1 MKKTY
6 VDTWWE
12 PKLKQSY
19 DLQPKHK
26 AALSLIRETD
36 FPLVDLGAGNGV
48 FLKAIEEKFPD
59 KSCYGVELSHLAVS
73 QKICQSPIE
82 EGNIIEWEPG
92 HQEVRTAT
100 LIDVLEH
107 LDDPSLLLR
116 QVANYASIAIIACPN
131 FNFLQA
137 RIDMLLGK
145 IPFQNKPA
153 RGGHVYWCQY
163 DSLLK
168 LFAECNFRV
177 MAEQHLYPQHHNPW
191 IRKIGKLRPP
201 LFAHEF
207 IFLLSRRN

>member
-12 PKLKQSY
+12 PKLKQPY

-26 AALSLIRETD
+26 AALSLLQDTD

-48 FLKAIEEKFPD
+48 FLKAIEEKFPN
-59 KSCYGVELSHLAVS
+59 KPCIGVELSRLAIS

-82 EGNIIEWEPG
+82 EGNIIDWEPG
-92 HQEVRTAT
+92 HQEVRTVT

-107 LDDPSLLLR
+107 LDDPFLLLR
-116 QVANYASIAIIACPN
+116 RVANYASNVIIACPN

-137 RIDMLLGK
+137 RIDVLLGK

-168 LFAECNFRV
+168 LFEECNYTV
-177 MAEQHLYPQHHNPW
+177 KAESHLYPKQNNPL
-191 IRKIGKLRPP
+191 IRKIGDLQPSI
-201 LFAHEF
+201 FAHEF
-207 IFLLSRRN
+207 IFLLTRRN